1 MLFPSSSSFSSL
13 ASSLLSLHPPPTRFL
28 SRPVQPSLY
37 TLIGHTA
44 GWTNIHLA
52 LCVYVLRRTLLALL
66 YKAFTTRISSHF
78 HLVSCVVVWWDTS
91 PDLTLDLHNS
101 HLPTTAGNRATL
113 SINDYVWLLNYGR
126 SWPCICVGR
135 GDLQQKQHNPS
146 SRDCG
151 HHATCAG
158 HSDGPFVLALTSLLV
173 GDLVEAVLE
182 HLVQMHRLI
191 VFRHFKSHT
200 RTHTLVHGHSKKY
213 NFKRDSSRYP
223 SHSIRIEHLPC
234 CHYTSAIAEH

>member
-1 MLFPSSSSFSSL
+1 MDEYSLGIVCLRFTKDPPRSTIQSFYD
-13 ASSLLSLHPPPTRFL
+13 P
-28 SRPVQPSLY
+28 
-37 TLIGHTA
+37 
-44 GWTNIHLA
+44 
-52 LCVYVLRRTLLALL
+52 
-66 YKAFTTRISSHF
+66 
-78 HLVSCVVVWWDTS
+78 HLVAFPPCLVCRRLVGHLTW
-91 PDLTLDLHNS
+91 PDLRLAQFASAHYR
-101 HLPTTAGNRATL
+101 GATL

-158 HSDGPFVLALTSLLV
+158 HPEGPFVLALTSLLV